1 MPSTGASWRIRR
13 RLLAAPL
20 DKEEPRMPL
29 LLGTLVTKGKN
40 KGGSAQKA
48 PATISTRANILTY
61 ANSAHAPKNTK
72 PATHSTNITTCTGNS
87 RNHSKAS
94 PFPLDTGA
102 AVLSSVLDFVVGC
115 LVGMPHTSA
124 LAELLVRRVRASRQV
139 VSWVAGP
146 GLGGGQV
153 AVSPSYASF
162 ALHITTVSYCGTK
175 GMYVRYGTKHNRLPR
190 SAELRRTPLTRS
202 SVVEV

>member
-1 MPSTGASWRIRR
+1 M
-13 RLLAAPL
+13 
-20 DKEEPRMPL
+20 
-29 LLGTLVTKGKN
+29 
-40 KGGSAQKA
+40 
-48 PATISTRANILTY
+48 Y
-61 ANSAHAPKNTK
+61 ANSAHAPKNTI
-72 PATHSTNITTCTGNS
+72 PATHSTKNTTCTGNS
-87 RNHSKAS
+87 RNHSKAR
-94 PFPLDTGA
+94 PPIPVDTIPVDTGA
-102 AVLSSVLDFVVGC
+102 ALLGGSVLSSVLDFVVGC

-190 SAELRRTPLTRS
+190 KRRTS
-202 SVVEV
+202 